1 MDENILII
9 EEPKEKEIVLEKE
22 NIVFKESLRAEDILF
37 DDGES
42 LQVKFEN
49 GELKG
54 EPGEQG
60 EKGESFV
67 YSDFTEE
74 QLEALTGPQGP
85 VGPQG
90 DDYILTNADKQE
102 IAQLV
107 LNELPNAEGVEY

>member
-9 EEPKEKEIVLEKE
+9 EEPKEKEIILEKE

-54 EPGEQG
+54 EPGERG
-60 EKGESFV
+60 EKGDPFV

-74 QLEALTGPQGP
+74 QIEALTGPQGP
-85 VGPQG
+85 TGPKG
-90 DDYILTNADKQE
+90 DSYVLTNSDKQE

-107 LNELPNAEGVEY
+107 LNEMPNAEGVEY

>member
-22 NIVFKESLRAEDILF
+22 SIVFKESLRAEDILF

-54 EPGEQG
+54 EPGKQG
-60 EKGESFV
+60 EKGDPFV

-90 DDYILTNADKQE
+90 DSYVLTGTDKQE

-107 LNELPNAEGVEY
+107 LNELPSAEGVEY